1 MRLNAAWPVSFSSAR
16 GQRIYRIDEFF
27 SPLACREVGQCALNS
42 VRLEDGTQ
50 SRDFHR
56 NSRAYLGNV
65 GAPERDAHN
74 QAFLL

>member
-1 MRLNAAWPVSFSSAR
+1 MRLNAAWPVSFSRAH
-16 GQRIYRIDEFF
+16 GQRIYRIGEFF
-27 SPLACREVGQCALNS
+27 SPLASREVGQCALNS

-56 NSRAYLGNV
+56 NSRAYLSNV
-65 GAPERDAHN
+65 GAPERYAHD